1 MRVIILHNEEL
12 VVVTYRLKES
22 KGFILYEN
30 VLDSIYHFVNNY
42 FILNVNMKRL
52 IYSFDFVTVYFLSFK
67 CPFSTNM
74 DIELRLKVLN
84 LHLA

>member
-22 KGFILYEN
+22 KGFISYKN
-30 VLDSIYHFVNNY
+30 VLDSIYSFVNKC
-42 FILNVNMKRL
+42 FILNINMKRL
-52 IYSFDFVTVYFLSFK
+52 IYSFDFVTVYFRSFK